1 MTKVKREINQYS
13 EFKAKE
19 RFSEVSRQW
28 ILKNQALFY
37 HLKGIFVRI
46 SIVNNF

>member
-1 MTKVKREINQYS
+1 MTKIEREINQYS

-28 ILKNQALFY
+28 IFKKPGF
-37 HLKGIFVRI
+37 I
-46 SIVNNF
+46 SRGKHRRVKHFEEGPV